1 MGPPLP
7 RIAALLPWV
16 LAAMGAAP
24 GAVQAA
30 SLYVAPVRVVLTPSR
45 PVASLTLGSGEEEEE
60 EEEEAEVAVQA
71 EVMAWSQE
79 NGQDIYQPTR
89 EVLVNPSIFRLS
101 PGAQQIVRLGL
112 QVPAADTERS
122 YRIFFQQLP
131 RDQALPRD
139 GTRGAQLQTLLR
151 LAAPIFVPP
160 AGPSRQDAQWR
171 LQRASP
177 SSATSGGSGHVL
189 SLDNRGTDHLQLT
202 QILVRREGGTELLR
216 KNMSLYVL
224 PGRSADVALDLPP
237 LAPGSSL
244 QIDAASDAP
253 TALPAATVHIPRA
266 DTAPRQ

>member
-1 MGPPLP
+1 MAPLLP

-16 LAAMGAAP
+16 LAAMGAAA
-24 GAVQAA
+24 GAAQAA

-45 PVASLTLGSGEEEEE
+45 PVAALTLGSG
-60 EEEEAEVAVQA
+60 EEEAEVAVQA

-79 NGQDIYQPTR
+79 NGQDIYRPTR

-139 GTRGAQLQTLLR
+139 GKGGAQLQTLLR
-151 LAAPIFVPP
+151 LAVPIFVPP
-160 AGPSRQDAQWR
+160 AGTSRQDAQWR

-177 SSATSGGSGHVL
+177 YSATPGGSGHVL
-189 SLDNRGTDHLQLT
+189 TIDNRGTDHLQLT
-202 QILVRREGGTELLR
+202 QILVRREGGVELLR

-224 PGRSADVALDLPP
+224 PGRSADVVLDLPL
-237 LAPGSSL
+237 LAPGGSF
-244 QIDAASDAP
+244 QIDATSDAP
-253 TALPAATVHIPRA
+253 TALPAAIVHIPRA
-266 DTAPRQ
+266 DNTAPRQ

>member
-1 MGPPLP
+1 MAPLLP

-16 LAAMGAAP
+16 LAAMGIAS

-45 PVASLTLGSGEEEEE
+45 PVAALTLGSG
-60 EEEEAEVAVQA
+60 EEEAEVAVQA

-139 GTRGAQLQTLLR
+139 GKGGAQLQTLLR
-151 LAAPIFVPP
+151 LAVPIFVPP
-160 AGPSRQDAQWR
+160 AGASRQDAQWR

-177 SSATSGGSGHVL
+177 DSATPGGSGHVL
-189 SLDNRGTDHLQLT
+189 TIDNRGTDHLQLT
-202 QILVRREGGTELLR
+202 QILVRREGGVELLR

-224 PGRSADVALDLPP
+224 PGRSADVALDLPL
-237 LAPGSSL
+237 LARGSSL
-244 QIDAASDAP
+244 QIDATSDAP
-253 TALPAATVHIPRA
+253 TALPAAIVHIPRA

>member
-1 MGPPLP
+1 MGPRLP

-16 LAAMGAAP
+16 LAAMGAVP
-24 GAVQAA
+24 GAVEAA

-45 PVASLTLGSGEEEEE
+45 PVASLTLGSGEEE
-60 EEEEAEVAVQA
+60 AEVAVQA

-89 EVLVNPSIFRLS
+89 DVLVNPSIFRLA
-101 PGAQQIVRLGL
+101 PGTQQIVRLGL
-112 QVPAADTERS
+112 QVPAAADTERS

-151 LAAPIFVPP
+151 LAVPIFVPP
-160 AGPSRQDAQWR
+160 AGSPRQDAQWR
-171 LQRASP
+171 LQRAAP
-177 SSATSGGSGHVL
+177 SSATTPSGGSSHIL
-189 SLDNRGTDHLQLT
+189 SIDNRGTDHLQLT

-224 PGRSADVALDLPP
+224 PGKSADVALDLPP

-244 QIDAASDAP
+244 QIEAASDAP

>member
-1 MGPPLP
+1 MGPRLP
-7 RIAALLPWV
+7 RIAALLPWVWV

-45 PVASLTLGSGEEEEE
+45 PVASLTLGSGEEE
-60 EEEEAEVAVQA
+60 AEVAVQA

-89 EVLVNPSIFRLS
+89 DVLVNPSIFRLS

-151 LAAPIFVPP
+151 LAVPIFVPP
-160 AGPSRQDAQWR
+160 AGASRQDAQWR
-171 LQRASP
+171 LQRAAP
-177 SSATSGGSGHVL
+177 SSATTPSGGSGHVL
-189 SLDNRGTDHLQLT
+189 SIDNRGTDHLQLT

-244 QIDAASDAP
+244 QIEAASDAP

-266 DTAPRQ
+266 DTTPRQ

>member
-1 MGPPLP
+1 MGHLLP

-16 LAAMGAAP
+16 LAAMGAVP

-45 PVASLTLGSGEEEEE
+45 PVASLTLGSGEDET
-60 EEEEAEVAVQA
+60 EVAVQA

-112 QVPAADTERS
+112 QVPATDTERS

-151 LAAPIFVPP
+151 LAVPIFVPP
-160 AGPSRQDAQWR
+160 AGSSRQDAQWR
-171 LQRASP
+171 LQRAPP
-177 SSATSGGSGHVL
+177 SSAAAAGVSGHVL
-189 SLDNRGTDHLQLT
+189 SIDNRGTDHLQLT
-202 QILVRREGGTELLR
+202 QILVRREGGSELLR

-224 PGRSADVALDLPP
+224 PGRSADIALDLPP

-253 TALPAATVHIPRA
+253 AALPAATVHIPRA

>member
-1 MGPPLP
+1 MGSPLLP

-16 LAAMGAAP
+16 LAVMGAAA

-45 PVASLTLGSGEEEEE
+45 PVASLTLGSGEEEG
-60 EEEEAEVAVQA
+60 EVAVQA

-139 GTRGAQLQTLLR
+139 GKGGGQLQTLLR
-151 LAAPIFVPP
+151 LAVPIFVPP
-160 AGPSRQDAQWR
+160 AGASRQDAEWR
-171 LQRASP
+171 LQRASSS
-177 SSATSGGSGHVL
+177 SSAAPGGSGHVL
-189 SLDNRGTDHLQLT
+189 TIDNRGTDHLQLT
-202 QILVRREGGTELLR
+202 QILVRREGGAELLR

-224 PGRSADVALDLPP
+224 PGRSADVALNLPL

>member
-1 MGPPLP
+1 MAPLLP

-16 LAAMGAAP
+16 LAVMGAAP

-45 PVASLTLGSGEEEEE
+45 PVAALTLGSG
-60 EEEEAEVAVQA
+60 EEEAEVAVQA

-79 NGQDIYQPTR
+79 NGQDIYRPTR

-139 GTRGAQLQTLLR
+139 GKGGAQLQTLLR
-151 LAAPIFVPP
+151 LAVPIFVPP
-160 AGPSRQDAQWR
+160 AGASRQDAQWR

-177 SSATSGGSGHVL
+177 YPATPGGSGHVL
-189 SLDNRGTDHLQLT
+189 TIDNRGTDHLQLT
-202 QILVRREGGTELLR
+202 QILVRREGGVELLR

-224 PGRSADVALDLPP
+224 PGRSADVALDLPLP
-237 LAPGSSL
+237 VRGSSL
-244 QIDAASDAP
+244 QIDATSDAP
-253 TALPAATVHIPRA
+253 TALPAAIVHIPRA

>member
-1 MGPPLP
+1 MAPLLP

-16 LAAMGAAP
+16 LAAVGAAS

-45 PVASLTLGSGEEEEE
+45 PVASLTLGSGEEE
-60 EEEEAEVAVQA
+60 AEVAVQA
-71 EVMAWSQE
+71 EVMVWSQE

-139 GTRGAQLQTLLR
+139 GKGGAQLQTLLR
-151 LAAPIFVPP
+151 LAVPIFVPP
-160 AGPSRQDAQWR
+160 SGASRQDAQWR
-171 LQRASP
+171 LQRASSP
-177 SSATSGGSGHVL
+177 SSATPGGSGHVL
-189 SLDNRGTDHLQLT
+189 AIDNRGTDHLQLT
-202 QILVRREGGTELLR
+202 QILVRREGGAELLR
-216 KNMSLYVL
+216 KNLSLYVL
-224 PGRSADVALDLPP
+224 PGRSADVALDLPL

-253 TALPAATVHIPRA
+253 IALPAATVHIPRA
-266 DTAPRQ
+266 DIPSRQ

>member
-1 MGPPLP
+1 MAPLLP
-7 RIAALLPWV
+7 RIAALLAWA
-16 LAAMGAAP
+16 LAALGAAS

-45 PVASLTLGSGEEEEE
+45 PVASLTLGSG
-60 EEEEAEVAVQA
+60 EEEAEVAVQA

-139 GTRGAQLQTLLR
+139 GKGGAQLQTLLR
-151 LAAPIFVPP
+151 LAVPIFVPS
-160 AGPSRQDAQWR
+160 AGASRQDAQWR

-177 SSATSGGSGHVL
+177 SSATPGGHGHVL
-189 SLDNRGTDHLQLT
+189 TIDNRGTDHLQLT
-202 QILVRREGGTELLR
+202 QILVRREGDSELLR
-216 KNMSLYVL
+216 KSMSRYVL
-224 PGRSADVALDLPP
+224 PGQSADIALDLPP
-237 LAPGSSL
+237 LAPGSPL
-244 QIDAASDAP
+244 RIDATSDAP
-253 TALPAATVHIPRA
+253 TELPMAIVHIPRA
-266 DTAPRQ
+266 DTPSRH